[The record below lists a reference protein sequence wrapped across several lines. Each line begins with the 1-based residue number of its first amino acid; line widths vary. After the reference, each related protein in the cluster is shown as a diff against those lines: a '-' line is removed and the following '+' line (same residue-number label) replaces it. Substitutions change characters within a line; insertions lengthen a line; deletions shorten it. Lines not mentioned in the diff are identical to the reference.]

1 MAVKLSEDD
10 VSRVRQ
16 LKEVLLDMD
25 WWLHELAQRLS
36 RLEES
41 SNATDDDLYRV
52 WESTQQ
58 LKNCLARL
66 EERYREL
73 LAKLS
78 TIEIEKL

>member
-1 MAVKLSEDD
+1 MRLGEDD

-25 WWLHELAQRLS
+25 WWLHELVHGLS
-36 RLEES
+36 MVERS
-41 SNATDDDLYRV
+41 SDATDEDLYRV
-52 WESTQQ
+52 WESIQQ
-58 LKNCLARL
+58 LKSCLAKL